1 MFCGLFS
8 KDGYFREMLN
18 LTRIWNMIY
27 LIKVNLWLQRTLGI
41 QMIFAVGNGLLV
53 VVYKS
58 ITALTL
64 PEQQRQNTEINAQTS
79 ILIIHQYTK
88 TNNEL
93 VHLSYGH

>member
-8 KDGYFREMLN
+8 KEGYFREMLN

-58 ITALTL
+58 IT
-64 PEQQRQNTEINAQTS
+64 ERQNTEINVQTS
-79 ILIIHQYTK
+79 ILIIYLLKNQQ
-88 TNNEL
+88 
-93 VHLSYGH
+93 